1 MSVMVKRVRLVPF
14 HEGFYPEEEE
24 EVAGVLLFLL
34 GLVLNVTVNSYV
46 HIGW

>member
-1 MSVMVKRVRLVPF
+1 MRLVPF
-14 HEGFYPEEEE
+14 HEVFYPGQE

-46 HIGW
+46 NIGL